1 MEVFSFVDRTR
12 SGREEAARRGRA
24 KRPLDGCLAA
34 DGAVPIRRR
43 HFPPCDIRRGDG
55 TIGKPEER
63 ILEGQILK
71 GQILE
76 GQILKGQILEGQI
89 LEGRPARQPQ
99 APMAAAS

>member
-1 MEVFSFVDRTR
+1 LNEPVR
-12 SGREEAARRGRA
+12 RA

-43 HFPPCDIRRGDG
+43 HLPPCDIRRGDG

-63 ILEGQILK
+63 ILEGQIL
-71 GQILE
+71 E

-89 LEGRPARQPQ
+89 LEGRPERRPQ